1 MRAHFGMNGLGA
13 WVRALGMLGAVV
25 AASAPQSV
33 SAEPHAYQ
41 LSEGK
46 VRFFCEG
53 PQVTLPAWGQ
63 FAAVASSIQ
72 FDSKSLDKTKGSA
85 EVLLTSVNTR
95 DAGWD
100 TVFRSAEF
108 LGLEEFPRSSFGIR
122 SVTPLEPAEAGK
134 WVPVTMQGDLFL
146 HGVHRAITVPGSV
159 RWSSL
164 SGGEPDVL
172 EVRAYFHIRW
182 DEYNIAVPTGITRT
196 FTGDGASIQV
206 ELSFV
211 RAPKKRVHNK
221 PPATKPTAPKAPA
234 PSLGF

>member
-1 MRAHFGMNGLGA
+1 MQTNFEMSDRCA
-13 WVRALGMLGAVV
+13 WVRALGVL
-25 AASAPQSV
+25 AALIAAYLPQAAY
-33 SAEPHAYQ
+33 AEPRAYQ

-72 FDSKSLDKTKGSA
+72 FDSKGLDKTKGSA

-108 LGLEEFPRSSFGIR
+108 LGLEDFPRSSFGIR
-122 SVTPLEPAEAGK
+122 SVTALEPADAGK
-134 WVPVTMQGDLFL
+134 WVPVSIQGDLFL
-146 HGVHRAITVPGSV
+146 HGVHRAIVVPGTV

-182 DEYNIAVPTGITRT
+182 EEYNIAVPTGITRT

-206 ELSFV
+206 ELSYV
-211 RAPKKRVHNK
+211 RAPKKRVHGK
-221 PPATKPTAPKAPA
+221 PPAPKPIAPKPA